1 MKKTFVTLATV
12 AALVA
17 ATAPVVTSALD
28 TNTTSKITVNV
39 GHYSPEYQQTF
50 TQLKAKEAELEKVN
64 AQKNNTWDAIQAKKG
79 DIAVRQGELNRLL
92 NENATIEAKLLR
104 DVEANPAQAE
114 SLQSAAAATVF
125 MNNQLADA
133 QRVFISDAE
142 KVVAELEGQ
151 YNELLN
157 QKATIEAE
165 ITALQEKLNTL
176 AGGQVAPEAQPE
188 NGTANNTANN
198 TAKPAAKTVAAAK
211 TGTGAK
217 TLPKTSAAK

>member
-17 ATAPVVTSALD
+17 ATAPVVTSALE

-92 NENATIEAKLLR
+92 EENATIEAQLLR
-104 DVEANPAQAE
+104 DVAANPSEAE
-114 SLQSAAAATVF
+114 SLQAAAAATVKL
-125 MNNQLADA
+125 NNDLVAA

-151 YNELLN
+151 YNALLN
-157 QKATIEAE
+157 QKAAIEAD
-165 ITALQEKLNTL
+165 ITALQAKLDAL
-176 AGGQVAPEAQPE
+176 AAGQVAPEAKPE

>member
-92 NENATIEAKLLR
+92 NENATIEAQLLR
-104 DVEANPAQAE
+104 DVEANPSEAE
-114 SLQSAAAATVF
+114 SLQAAAAATVKL
-125 MNNQLADA
+125 NNDLVAA

-151 YNELLN
+151 YNALLN
-157 QKATIEAE
+157 QKAAIEAE
-165 ITALQEKLNTL
+165 ITALQAKLDAL
-176 AGGQVAPEAQPE
+176 AAGQVAPEAKPE
-188 NGTANNTANN
+188 NGTANN
-198 TAKPAAKTVAAAK
+198 TAKPAAKPVAAAK
-211 TGTGAK
+211 TGTGSK

>member
-17 ATAPVVTSALD
+17 TAAPVVTSALD

-64 AQKNNTWDAIQAKKG
+64 AQKNNTWDAIQTKKG
-79 DIAVRQGELNRLL
+79 DIAIRQGELERLL
-92 NENATIEAKLLR
+92 KENEKIEAQLLR
-104 DVEANPAQAE
+104 DVEANPSAAE
-114 SLQSAAAATVF
+114 TLQSAAAATVF

-142 KVVAELEGQ
+142 KVVAELDGQ
-151 YNELLN
+151 YNALLN

-188 NGTANNTANN
+188 NGTANNTA
-198 TAKPAAKTVAAAK
+198 KPAAKPVAAAK
-211 TGTGAK
+211 TGTGSK

>member
-1 MKKTFVTLATV
+1 MKKTFVTLAAA

-64 AQKNNTWDAIQAKKG
+64 AQKNNTWDAIQEKKG

-92 NENATIEAKLLR
+92 EENKKIEAQLLR

-133 QRVFISDAE
+133 QRVFIRDAE
-142 KVVAELEGQ
+142 NVVAELEGQ
-151 YNELLN
+151 YNGLLN

-176 AGGQVAPEAQPE
+176 AGGQVAPEAGAAAPAG
-188 NGTANNTANN
+188 NGPAANG
-198 TAKPAAKTVAAAK
+198 KPAAKPVAAAK
-211 TGTGAK
+211 TGTGSK

>member
-28 TNTTSKITVNV
+28 TTTTSKITVNV

-64 AQKNNTWDAIQAKKG
+64 AQKNNTWDAIQTKKG
-79 DIAVRQGELNRLL
+79 DIAVRQGQLNSLL
-92 NENATIEAKLLR
+92 EENKKIEAKLLR
-104 DVEANPAQAE
+104 DVEADPAQAE

-188 NGTANNTANN
+188 NGTANNTA
-198 TAKPAAKTVAAAK
+198 KPAAKTVAAAK